1 METSSPCISNTT
13 ERPQKELEALKA
25 MRGQINS
32 EGVGDVEKMKSWFEV
47 ALLLDGG
54 LLASMISEFEAETSN
69 KCVCC
74 SIEKLH
80 HHWGEELAQTM
91 KGEGLYEGVR
101 FAFFGFYFA
110 QKWGER
116 EADCSEDDSD
126 SIKCGECGNEKIE
139 CINGGFSSR
148 KVSAGLKTNRDS

>member
-1 METSSPCISNTT
+1 M
-13 ERPQKELEALKA
+13 
-25 MRGQINS
+25 
-32 EGVGDVEKMKSWFEV
+32 

-54 LLASMISEFEAETSN
+54 LLASMISEFQAETSN

-80 HHWGEELAQTM
+80 HHWEEELAQTM
-91 KGEGLYEGVR
+91 KGEGLNEGVR

-110 QKWGER
+110 HKWGER

-126 SIKCGECGNEKIE
+126 SIKCGECGNEKME